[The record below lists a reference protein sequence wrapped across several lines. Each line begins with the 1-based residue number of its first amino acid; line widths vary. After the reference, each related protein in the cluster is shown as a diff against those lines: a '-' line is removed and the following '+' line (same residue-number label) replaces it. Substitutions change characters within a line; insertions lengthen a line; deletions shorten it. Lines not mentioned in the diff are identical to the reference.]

1 LLPFFEADILFMS
14 SKKAKAARKVAKTS
28 TPVSPYENFG
38 IPTGIKIHGKNIN
51 VALALYEADGIAES
65 YRINTT
71 EGFSVIHE
79 NPTLF
84 GSLEEIIAA
93 GLFEKDS
100 AKFEGLA
107 LGIIFLADR
116 SKIVDTGD
124 RIYLDAETLPFRVG
138 ASRMWRNVKYGNLF
152 FNEEAEE
159 GEVAPRSDDFY
170 KTLFPAFK
178 EIYKIEQVISP
189 EPISDS
195 QDALLDARIGVIL
208 GSNNGI
214 NVV

>member
-1 LLPFFEADILFMS
+1 MS

-51 VALALYEADGIAES
+51 IALALYEADGIAES
-65 YRINTT
+65 YTINTT
-71 EGFSVIHE
+71 EGFSAIHE

-84 GSLEEIIAA
+84 GSLEEIVEA
-93 GLFEKDS
+93 GLFETDS

-107 LGIIFLADR
+107 LGIVFLADR
-116 SKIVDTGD
+116 SKLVNTGD

-138 ASRMWRNVKYGNLF
+138 SSRMWRNVKYGNIF
-152 FNEEAEE
+152 FDGEAEE
-159 GEVAPRSDDFY
+159 GEVQPRSDDIY

-178 EIYKIEQVISP
+178 EIYKIEQVVSL

-195 QDALLDARIGVIL
+195 QDALLDTRTGVIL
-208 GSNNGI
+208 GNHNEI